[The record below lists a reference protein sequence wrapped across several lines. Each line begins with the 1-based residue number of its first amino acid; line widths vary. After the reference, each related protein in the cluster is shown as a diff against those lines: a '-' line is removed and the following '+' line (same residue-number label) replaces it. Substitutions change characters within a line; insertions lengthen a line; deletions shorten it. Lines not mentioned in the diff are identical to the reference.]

1 MGDKVAQNPDS
12 ISYLTQREAAEID
25 ETLMGPLGFSVDQL
39 MVILNHR
46 LIFHLF
52 FLFFFLLCIVFP
64 ENHFRSCN
72 QELAGLSVATSIA
85 EVMLQE
91 FKACI
96 QNLYDAL
103 LFCVKKVQ
111 KMVFV
116 LDRLTK
122 QVSIAVF
129 SLFAVLGTTVVMVLW
144 LLVICITLVTNPLF
158 VIQSVLRSLFI
169 LVWSLRF
176 RQCPFF

>member
-1 MGDKVAQNPDS
+1 
-12 ISYLTQREAAEID
+12 
-25 ETLMGPLGFSVDQL
+25 
-39 MVILNHR
+39 
-46 LIFHLF
+46 
-52 FLFFFLLCIVFP
+52 
-64 ENHFRSCN
+64 
-72 QELAGLSVATSIA
+72 
-85 EVMLQE
+85 
-91 FKACI
+91 
-96 QNLYDAL
+96 
-103 LFCVKKVQ
+103 
-111 KMVFV
+111 MVFV

-176 RQCPFF
+176 R